1 MGMSLSLNKQDKIQF
16 TAENY
21 ILICVCSKLLAATE
35 EVAAAAAARRGGGG
49 NFAIGKSCFTG
60 RLHSWRTSH
69 KLDTKF
75 PF

>member
-1 MGMSLSLNKQDKIQF
+1 M
-16 TAENY
+16 
-21 ILICVCSKLLAATE
+21 CCKLLAAAE
-35 EVAAAAAARRGGGG
+35 EMAAAAAARRGGGG
-49 NFAIGKSCFTG
+49 GGGNFATDKSYFTG